1 MELECPLIYHP
12 RQTSQQ
18 SGHAK
23 GDRYVKRIHSSRLLQ
38 VVQNVTVRSFSSAPK
53 YTIKHEHV
61 SRRDNRADVGHLKP
75 APSEG
80 LTYLGSQ
87 RQARPLRAAL
97 GKLDQRKQPRDDT
110 QHSNHRDSKWKN
122 KKENLKQL

>member
-1 MELECPLIYHP
+1 MPSHLSSKTNLSAIWTCKRRPIYE
-12 RQTSQQ
+12 
-18 SGHAK
+18 K
-23 GDRYVKRIHSSRLLQ
+23 DSSRLLQ